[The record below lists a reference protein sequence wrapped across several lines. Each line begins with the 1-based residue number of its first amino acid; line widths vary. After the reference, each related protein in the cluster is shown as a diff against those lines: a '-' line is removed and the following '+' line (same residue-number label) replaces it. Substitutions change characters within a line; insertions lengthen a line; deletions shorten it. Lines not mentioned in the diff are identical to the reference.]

1 MRAYT
6 SLPTCA
12 KKGSMVAIMAIYHF
26 SAKVISRANGSSAV
40 ASAAYRA
47 AERLHDDR
55 LGRDHDFSNK
65 AGVVHSEI
73 LLPEGAPERL
83 NDRAT
88 LWNEVE
94 TGEKRKDAQLAREV
108 EFSIPRE
115 LNQQQGVA
123 LAREFVEKQ
132 FVERGMVADLNVHW
146 DMGKDGQPKPHAH
159 VMLSMREVGP
169 EGFGQKVREWN
180 STALLQE
187 WREAWADHVNE
198 RLAELDIDAR
208 IDHRTLQAQG
218 IDLEPQHK
226 IGPAAS
232 RMPEQGLEAERV
244 EDHARIARENGD
256 RIIARPEIALDAITR
271 QQATFTRRDL
281 AQFAFRHSDGKDQF
295 DQVMSAVRSSPELV
309 ALGKDGRGE
318 DRFTSRDMIETEQR
332 LERAGDRLADR
343 AGHGLPATSLQNGGR
358 DAAGSDGLM
367 LGDQQR
373 DALAHITGKN
383 DLAIVVG
390 YAGTGKSTMLGVARD
405 EWERAGYQV
414 RGAALSGIAA
424 EGLEGGSGIQS
435 RTIASME
442 YQWGQGRELLGPR
455 DVLVIDE
462 AGMIG
467 TRQMER
473 VLSEA
478 ERAGAKVVLVGDA
491 EQLQAIEAGAA
502 FRALAE
508 RHGAAEISEVRRQ
521 HEDWQKDA
529 TRALATG
536 RTGEAIHAYE
546 AHGMV
551 HAAETREAARAELI
565 DTWDAQR
572 LADPDKTRII
582 LTHTNAEVRD
592 LNLAARD
599 RLRDAGEL
607 GEDVRVSAERGAR
620 EFATGDRI
628 MFLKNERGLGVK
640 NGTLGKVE
648 RVSPDSMAVKLDDGR
663 SVAFDLKDYAHVD
676 HGYAAT
682 IHKSQG
688 VTVDQGHV
696 LATPGMDRHSAYV
709 ALSRHRDGVQ
719 LHYGR
724 DDFADLSRLVRT
736 LGRERAKD
744 MASDYDRAPY
754 SRDRDAEI
762 RAFAHR
768 RGLSGE
774 IRVADAPE
782 RKGVE
787 ILAPHAGTSRQMG
800 EDSPTPEIGGD
811 RGAGEAKAVA
821 ERQPRRGMF
830 DGFRPRPPERTA
842 EPAQGAR
849 EKADPKRGMFDGLKL
864 PQRTPTPAKEAPARA
879 DQGHTHDFRRA
890 VERASRSAEAVLQA
904 RASGGPVLEHQK
916 VALARAAQALD
927 QARPGASQDMA
938 AAMRR
943 DPGLLRDAA
952 AGRSGPMIEAMAQ
965 EARVRADP
973 ALRADRFVER
983 WQQLSQ
989 DRDRLY
995 RAGDMTG
1002 REKAGKEMAG
1012 MAKSLERDPQVESIL
1027 RGRTRE
1033 LGLEMGME
1041 RGRDIGRGDLGRQ
1054 LTQEIG
1060 IGRDRG
1066 MSR

>member
-1 MRAYT
+1 
-6 SLPTCA
+6 
-12 KKGSMVAIMAIYHF
+12 MAIYHF

-73 LLPEGAPERL
+73 LAPEGAPERL

-94 TGEKRKDAQLAREV
+94 AGEKRKDAQLAREV

-115 LNQQQGVA
+115 LNQQQGIQ
-123 LAREFVEKQ
+123 LARDFVEKQ
-132 FVERGMVADLNVHW
+132 FVERGMVADMNVHW

-187 WREAWADHVNE
+187 WRVAWADHVNE

-208 IDHRTLQAQG
+208 IDHRTLEAQG

-244 EDHARIARENGD
+244 EDHARIARENGEK
-256 RIIARPEIALDAITR
+256 IIANPQIALDAITR

-295 DQVMSAVRSSPELV
+295 DQVMSAVRTSPELV
-309 ALGKDGRGE
+309 ALGTDGRGE

-332 LERAGDRLADR
+332 LECAGDRLADR
-343 AGHGLPATSLQNGGR
+343 AGHGLSAASQMGGR
-358 DAAGSDGLM
+358 DTAESGSLA
-367 LGDQQR
+367 LGGQQK
-373 DALAHITGKN
+373 DALAHITGKS

-442 YQWGQGRELLGPR
+442 YQWDQGRELLGPR

-502 FRALAE
+502 FRSLAE
-508 RHGAAEISEVRRQ
+508 RHGAAEINEVRRQ

-536 RTGEAIHAYE
+536 RTGEAIHAYAE
-546 AHGMV
+546 HGMV

-572 LADPDKTRII
+572 LADHDKTRII

-607 GEDVRVSAERGAR
+607 GQDVRISAERGAR

-648 RVSPDSMAVKLDDGR
+648 RVSPDSMAVRLDDGR

-696 LATPGMDRHSAYV
+696 LATPGMDRHAAYV

-724 DDFADLSRLVRT
+724 DDFADDRRLVRT
-736 LGRERAKD
+736 LSRERAKD
-744 MASDYDRAPY
+744 MASDYPMY
-754 SRDRDAEI
+754 RDRDAEVQS
-762 RAFAHR
+762 FADR

-774 IRVADAPE
+774 IRLPDAPE

-787 ILAPHAGTSRQMG
+787 FLGPRAGTMRQMG
-800 EDSPTPEIGGD
+800 EDPRPREIGEG
-811 RGAGEAKAVA
+811 RGAGDAKAAA

-830 DGFRPRPPERTA
+830 DGLKLSAEPAKVA
-842 EPAQGAR
+842 EPAQDAK
-849 EKADPKRGMFDGLKL
+849 EKAAPKRGMFDGLKL
-864 PQRTPTPAKEAPARA
+864 SSRTPTPAKEAPARA
-879 DQGHTHDFRRA
+879 EQGHTHDFRRA

-916 VALARAAQALD
+916 VALERATDALD
-927 QARPGASQDMA
+927 QIRPGASRDLA
-938 AAMRR
+938 SAMQR
-943 DPGLLRDAA
+943 DPALLRDAA
-952 AGRSGPMIEAMAQ
+952 AGRSGPMIEAMRQ

-973 ALRADRFVER
+973 NLRADRFVER

-1027 RGRTRE
+1027 RDRSRE
-1033 LGLEMGME
+1033 LGLEIGMSQS
-1041 RGRDIGRGDLGRQ
+1041 RDLGRE
-1054 LTQEIG
+1054 LSRGLE

>member
-1 MRAYT
+1 
-6 SLPTCA
+6 
-12 KKGSMVAIMAIYHF
+12 MAIYHL

-40 ASAAYRA
+40 ASAAYRSA
-47 AERLHDDR
+47 SELHDNR

-73 LLPEGAPERL
+73 MLPEGAPERL

-94 TGEKRKDAQLAREV
+94 AGEKRKDAQLAREV

-115 LNQQQGVA
+115 MNQQQGVS
-123 LAREFVEKQ
+123 LARDFVEKQ

-169 EGFGQKVREWN
+169 EGFGAKVREWN

-198 RLAELDIDAR
+198 RLSELDIDAR
-208 IDHRTLQAQG
+208 IDHRTLEAQG

-226 IGPAAS
+226 IGPMGV
-232 RMPEQGLEAERV
+232 RCELEG
-244 EDHARIARENGD
+244 EDHRRADDHVRIARENGEK
-256 RIIARPEIALDAITR
+256 IIANPEIALDAITR

-295 DQVMSAVRSSPELV
+295 DQVMSAVRTSPELV
-309 ALGKDGRGE
+309 ALGKDGKGE
-318 DRFTSRDMIETEQR
+318 DRFTSRNMIDTEQR

-343 AGHGLPATSLQNGGR
+343 AGHGLPAASLHKGGR
-358 DAAGSDGLM
+358 DTAESESLALGS
-367 LGDQQR
+367 QQK
-373 DALAHITGKN
+373 DALAHITGRN

-405 EWERAGYQV
+405 EWERAGYTV

-424 EGLEGGSGIQS
+424 EGLEGGSGIAS

-508 RHGAAEISEVRRQ
+508 RHGAAEINEVRRQ

-529 TRALATG
+529 MRALATG
-536 RTGEAIHAYE
+536 RTGEAIHAYAE
-546 AHGMV
+546 HGMV
-551 HAAETREAARAELI
+551 REAETRELARAELI

-572 LADPDKTRII
+572 VADPDKSRII

-607 GEDVRVSAERGAR
+607 GQDVRISAERGAR
-620 EFATGDRI
+620 DFASGDRI
-628 MFLKNERGLGVK
+628 MFLKNERGMGVK

-688 VTVDQGHV
+688 VTVDQAHV

-724 DDFADLSRLVRT
+724 DDFADQRQLTRT

-744 MASDYDRAPY
+744 MASDYGRAPD
-754 SRDRDAEI
+754 SHDRDAHNLEREI
-762 RAFAHR
+762 RAFGDR

-774 IRVADAPE
+774 IRVADAPRE
-782 RKGVE
+782 PGRDPRAE
-787 ILAPHAGTSRQMG
+787 I
-800 EDSPTPEIGGD
+800 SPTERGSSAAPE
-811 RGAGEAKAVA
+811 
-821 ERQPRRGMF
+821 RGMF
-830 DGFRPRPPERTA
+830 AGFTPRPSERTPPV
-842 EPAQGAR
+842 EQKPR
-849 EKADPKRGMFDGLKL
+849 RGMFDGLKL
-864 PQRTPTPAKEAPARA
+864 SAEPAKPAPAWSDRGEDRA
-879 DQGHTHDFRRA
+879 FTRA

-916 VALARAAQALD
+916 VALERATEALD
-927 QARPGASQDMA
+927 QIKPSASRDMVS
-938 AAMRR
+938 AMQR
-943 DPGLLRDAA
+943 DPGLLREAA

-973 ALRADRFVER
+973 NLRADRFVER
-983 WQQLSQ
+983 WQELRQ

-995 RAGDMTG
+995 RAGDMAA
-1002 REKAGKEMAG
+1002 REKAGKDMAG

-1033 LGLEMGME
+1033 LGLEIGME
-1041 RGRDIGRGDLGRQ
+1041 RGRDLAREMTRDL
-1054 LTQEIG
+1054 E